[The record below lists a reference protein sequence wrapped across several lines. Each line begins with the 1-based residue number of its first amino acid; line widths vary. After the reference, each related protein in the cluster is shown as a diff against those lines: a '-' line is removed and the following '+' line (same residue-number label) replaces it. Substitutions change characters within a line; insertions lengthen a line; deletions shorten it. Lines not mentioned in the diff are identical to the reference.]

1 MVFLLMLTMVTGSM
15 RIVLLLLMLLAVV
28 LIVTGGTVALVTL
41 YNQRKA
47 IRSALTELE
56 SEST

>member
-1 MVFLLMLTMVTGSM
+1 MIFLLTLAVITSSM
-15 RIVLLLLMLLAVV
+15 RIVLLLLVLLAVV

-56 SEST
+56 SERT